1 MAASRAAGLSEVT
14 GSTATRPLRWGFLG
28 TGSIA
33 GIVARDL
40 ALVDG
45 ATRYAVASR
54 NGERAAAFGAA
65 EGFARSYSGYEELLA
80 DPDVDV
86 VYVATPHAQ
95 HHMVTSAVLAAGK
108 PALVEKAF
116 TCTAPAAHDLVRRAG
131 EAGLFM
137 MEAMWTR
144 FVPTTVQARE
154 WIADGAVG
162 RVRQVHADLGF
173 IAPYDPAHR
182 LFDPAQGGGALLDL
196 GVYPVSFAQMV
207 LGAPSSVQALGVL
220 ADNGV
225 DVEDGLVLGH
235 PDGAQAVLS
244 VSLTSD
250 SPGRAVVVGT
260 EGRITVEPRFHHSSR
275 VVLERPGHDPVVAEP
290 PLSGRGY
297 THQMVHVADCLG
309 QGLGESPVMPLADTL
324 AVMETLHRALDLV
337 GSPHVDEGFPV

>member
-1 MAASRAAGLSEVT
+1 MSLSPGT
-14 GSTATRPLRWGFLG
+14 GSLRWGFLG

-33 GIVARDL
+33 AIVADDL
-40 ALVDG
+40 ALVGG
-45 ATRYAVASR
+45 AGRHAVASR
-54 NGERAAAFGAA
+54 SGQRAADFAAAHGFG
-65 EGFARSYSGYEELLA
+65 RSYGSYAELLA
-80 DPDVDV
+80 DPEVDV

-116 TCTAPAAHDLVRRAG
+116 ACTAAAARDLVRQAG
-131 EAGLFM
+131 EAGVFM

-144 FVPTTVQARE
+144 FIPSTVQLRR
-154 WIADGAVG
+154 WLADDAVG
-162 RVRQVHADLGF
+162 HVRQVHADLGF

-207 LGAPSSVQALGVL
+207 LGTPTAVQALGVL

-225 DVEDGLVLGH
+225 DVEDGLLLGH
-235 PDGAQAVLS
+235 HGGAQAVLS

-260 EGRITVEPRFHHSSR
+260 KGRITVEPRFHHSAR
-275 VVLERPGHDPVVAEP
+275 VVLERPGHDPLVAEP
-290 PLSGRGY
+290 PMSGRGY
-297 THQMVHVADCLG
+297 THQMAHVAQCLAE
-309 QGLGESPVMPLADTL
+309 GLLESPVMPLADTL
-324 AVMETLHRALDLV
+324 AVMDTLDRALDQV
-337 GSPHVDEGFPV
+337 GAPHVDEGFGT